1 MFALMAMYVVI
12 GLLLAGLALPLIQKR
27 IPPNMWYGFRVQKTL
42 SSPDI
47 WYPAN
52 AYMAKYM
59 LVWGLTIA
67 ITSFLFYFIP
77 GIGLDAYVGLCTAVA
92 LGGILIVLVQ
102 GFRYLKTL

>member
-1 MFALMAMYVVI
+1 MSLKWIFTKVSLILISGIVSKELFKMFALMAMYVVI

-27 IPPNMWYGFRVQKTL
+27 IPPNMWYGFRVRKTL

-77 GIGLDAYVGLCTAVA
+77 G
-92 LGGILIVLVQ
+92 
-102 GFRYLKTL
+102 